1 MPTEIPTPRELAAVR
16 DAREKRQD
24 FPRADDATVDAMV
37 SFLIAQLED
46 GNATAT
52 GHTDAP
58 PDTVD
63 RVRARLHRR
72 GWWVSLATVY
82 PAGQRKPTTTIT
94 VSYPAGV

>member
-1 MPTEIPTPRELAAVR
+1 MSIPTPQDLAPIR
-16 DAREKRQD
+16 NAREKRQY
-24 FPRADDATVDAMV
+24 FRRADDATVDTMV
-37 SFLIAQLED
+37 NFLIAQLED

-52 GHTDAP
+52 GQTDAP

-72 GWWVSLATVY
+72 GWWVSVVSVY
-82 PAGQRKPTTTIT
+82 VSKPDTTIT

>member
-1 MPTEIPTPRELAAVR
+1 MSIPAPQDLAPIR
-16 DAREKRQD
+16 NAREKRQD

-37 SFLIAQLED
+37 GFLIAQLED

-52 GHTDAP
+52 GHTDAT

-72 GWWVSLATVY
+72 GWWVTVLTVY
-82 PAGQRKPTTTIT
+82 PAGQSRPATTIT